1 MGVWEFLQEVIC
13 WGSKR
18 GGSLATGHLR
28 LENTGLQAGYPP
40 GNPEKDLKVPAEGAL
55 PGPLHSQSRCSS
67 VLTWK
72 IIRRDLGGE
81 GRSGNLMIGSGPG
94 SKGLIPE
101 IRQSWSY
108 EKQQVTRGLDNSLS
122 RLWATYLPA
131 PWVPETEMGQSLQ
144 MMLRWFQLLSG
155 QQVGSRSLLG
165 TLPKVPS
172 LVLTPFPVLHPP
184 PRLVGLDHLL
194 TPLLDA
200 WFWTLTSGT
209 SSHRCREI
217 QATALPLTV

>member
-1 MGVWEFLQEVIC
+1 MKKATPHCSAKCFLLLPWDLPAFQPSSKASPCLSYWLSHSEAGREIWSVADLGMTPRGDQASRQMIQTVSWGKSSLSWEPLSSWVAWLRCWDQLRLVIGVWEFLQEVIC

-28 LENTGLQAGYPP
+28 LENTGLQAGYPS

-122 RLWATYLPA
+122 RLWAT
-131 PWVPETEMGQSLQ
+131 
-144 MMLRWFQLLSG
+144 
-155 QQVGSRSLLG
+155 
-165 TLPKVPS
+165 
-172 LVLTPFPVLHPP
+172 
-184 PRLVGLDHLL
+184 
-194 TPLLDA
+194 
-200 WFWTLTSGT
+200 
-209 SSHRCREI
+209 
-217 QATALPLTV
+217 